1 MEYGRTWYFAFD
13 IYWPLEAEILLTK
26 LKAQE
31 CLLNPENCDR
41 TTFVWPL
48 SISMHYEGSAL
59 SMFAK
64 EKKTRQIYILMGQK
78 MALASLF
85 FGIA

>member
-1 MEYGRTWYFAFD
+1 
-13 IYWPLEAEILLTK
+13 
-26 LKAQE
+26 
-31 CLLNPENCDR
+31 
-41 TTFVWPL
+41 
-48 SISMHYEGSAL
+48 MHYEGSAL

-64 EKKTRQIYILMGQK
+64 EEKTRQIYILMGQK